1 LREFTFGYPAVI
13 EELHVGR
20 HRLDAVQ
27 DLLDVS
33 QPKAILCRQRPARE
47 PAVFLEQ
54 PLAKLCSSE
63 TEVDR
68 GSDLLFHG
76 ASDVSAC
83 RRFVGRGASRLPYQM
98 VCG

>member
-1 LREFTFGYPAVI
+1 MRELAFGYPPVI

-20 HRLDAVQ
+20 QRLDAVQ

-33 QPKAILCRQRPARE
+33 QPKAVLGRQRPARE

-68 GSDLLFHG
+68 GSSLLFHG
-76 ASDVSAC
+76 LAMSPLAV
-83 RRFVGRGASRLPYQM
+83 VL
-98 VCG
+98 